1 MKSEASLLQTQLEPD
16 DSLTRFADLL
26 SQRPFQPPRWLRS
39 GHAQT
44 IAASFWK
51 RERFHAGSWS
61 ESEVRLSDGT
71 RVQLDCVWQ
80 DPSYPTLV
88 AIHGLAGSSHSGYM
102 LGFSQKAFHQGW
114 NAVLLK
120 LYDTSPDENRAK
132 VFHAGASQ
140 EVGEILAWIRKRS
153 FGPLLAVGIS
163 MGGNILLK
171 LLGEWGA
178 QGSQTVDFAAAVSP
192 LLDLDRSAKLLL
204 KPSNLLYRRYFVKR
218 LKSVVLRREA
228 HWRRFVNVDDLLGVR
243 SVHAF
248 DELFTVP
255 LGGFQD
261 VQEYYRKAS
270 ALPLLTRIVV
280 PTLLIHAKDD
290 PVIQWEP
297 LQDRQVRLNPALRIC
312 LTDRGGH
319 VGFIGSPISEDFDRF
334 WSENRVVDFFRLQ
347 IAGGRRTEPE

>member
-1 MKSEASLLQTQLEPD
+1 MKPEALLLQTRLEPVE
-16 DSLTRFADLL
+16 LPTQLATLF
-26 SQRPFQPPRWLRS
+26 SQRPFEPPRWLRS

-51 RERFHAGSWS
+51 REPSQAASWS

-80 DPSYPTLV
+80 DPSRPTLV

-102 LGFSQKAFHQGW
+102 LGFSEKAFHQGW
-114 NAVLLK
+114 NAILLK
-120 LYDTSPDENRAK
+120 LYDASPDGNRAK

-153 FGPLLAVGIS
+153 LGPVLAVGIS

-178 QGSQTVDFAAAVSP
+178 KGSQWVDFAAAVSP
-192 LLDLDRSAKLLL
+192 LLDLGLSAKQLLR
-204 KPSNLLYRRYFVKR
+204 PSNLLYRRYFVKR
-218 LKSVVLRREA
+218 LKSVVLKQEA
-228 HWRRFVNVDDLLGVR
+228 HWRRFVNVDDLLAVR

-248 DELFTVP
+248 DQLFTVP

-261 VQEYYRKAS
+261 VQEYYQKAS
-270 ALPLLTRIVV
+270 ALPLLRRIGV

-290 PVIQWEP
+290 PVLPWEP
-297 LQDRQVRLNPALRIC
+297 LQGSQVRSNPALRIC
-312 LTDRGGH
+312 LTERGGH

-334 WSENRVVDFFRLQ
+334 WAENRVVDFFRLQ
-347 IAGGRRTEPE
+347 VAEGRRAEPA